1 MAGLICVDH
10 GLAVCGSGKG
20 RISHRGTKAR
30 RQEKGRR
37 EWGDLGAGWR
47 RVRYICTVRCNDIPK
62 FSVATIIAW

>member
-37 EWGDLGAGWR
+37 EWGDLGAG
-47 RVRYICTVRCNDIPK
+47 
-62 FSVATIIAW
+62 